1 MPLFEVTLLLLAVAV
16 VLMQAARYLRV
27 PYPALLALVG
37 GCATALPFAPHLT
50 IEPRLALALFV
61 APAVMDMAF
70 ELPPRELV
78 RNWVPLVS
86 LAVLLVLVTA
96 AVVAW
101 VGVRYGGLPV
111 AAAIA
116 LGAIVAPPDAAA
128 AAAVLGE
135 FDLPRRAVAVLQGE
149 SLLNDAV
156 ALLVFGVAVS
166 AAMLPGASLAPLL
179 PPLLI
184 AVPGGILVGVIMG
197 LLGTRLMQ
205 HVAGTLSAIIAQF
218 LLTYGVWIL
227 AAHLNFSPILAVVAL
242 AAVAAHESPKRTSA
256 RDRIN
261 SNAVWSTV
269 TFVLNVLAFLLMG
282 LQARAIVT
290 GMRDE
295 ALTRALAFAGL
306 VLAAVIVV
314 RFVWVM
320 AYGVAI
326 RRFRRYFEKRTVG
339 GAVPAV
345 RVGILVSWCGMR
357 GLVTLATALALPPE
371 FPHRDEILL
380 SAFTVVL
387 GTLVLQGFTIRPLI
401 GWLRIA
407 KDSLL
412 DEEIAATRNA
422 MLTAALE
429 ALKAEPGALAA
440 QVRAEFE
447 TARSAN
453 IDRSRPDTPQDER
466 RTTALKAE
474 RALLM
479 DWRQQGRIPDDVYH
493 RLEDELDRLE
503 LDLASTGASWLAD

>member
-16 VLMQAARYLRV
+16 VLMQAARFLRV

-37 GCATALPFAPHLT
+37 GCATVLPFAPHLT

-61 APAVMDMAF
+61 APAVMDTAF
-70 ELPPRELV
+70 ELPPRELM

-86 LAVLLVLVTA
+86 LAVLLVLVTT

-101 VGVRYGGLPV
+101 LGMAYGGLTA

-128 AAAVLGE
+128 AAAVLSE
-135 FDLPRRAVAVLQGE
+135 FDLPRRAMAILQGE
-149 SLLNDAV
+149 SMLNDAV
-156 ALLVFGVAVS
+156 ALLAFGIAVS
-166 AAMLPGASLAPLL
+166 AAMIPGASLAPLV

-184 AVPGGILVGVIMG
+184 AVPGGILVGIVVGI
-197 LLGTRLMQ
+197 LATRLMKS
-205 HVAGTLSAIIAQF
+205 VAGTLSAIIAQF
-218 LLTYGVWIL
+218 LLTYGTWIL

-242 AAVAAHESPKRTSA
+242 AAVAAREMPKRTSA

-269 TFVLNVLAFLLMG
+269 TFILNVLAFLLMG

-306 VLAAVIVV
+306 VLAAVILV
-314 RFVWVM
+314 RFAWVM
-320 AYGVAI
+320 AYGLAI
-326 RRFRRYFEKRTVG
+326 RRFRRFFEKRTVRG
-339 GAVPAV
+339 TVPAA

-357 GLVTLATALALPPE
+357 GLVTLATALALPAA
-371 FPHRDEILL
+371 FPHRDEVVL

-401 GWLRIA
+401 GWLGIA
-407 KDSLL
+407 KDVSLN
-412 DEEIAATRNA
+412 EEIATTRKA

-429 ALKAEPGALAA
+429 SLKAKPGAS
-440 QVRAEFE
+440 AEQLRVE
-447 TARSAN
+447 LEASRKASL
-453 IDRSRPDTPQDER
+453 DRSRPETPLDPMR
-466 RTTALKAE
+466 RTALKAE
-474 RALLM
+474 RALLN
-479 DWRQQGRIPDDVYH
+479 DWRQRGRIPDDVYH
-493 RLEDELDRLE
+493 HLEDELDRVELE
-503 LDLASTGASWLAD
+503 LTSTGATWLGS